1 MCARFGA
8 ERMTDRLQF
17 LAELMDEVEECISLA
32 REMKD
37 RETVARM
44 TELADD
50 LARHARRTLA
60 LRVVA
65 GSSRRKLH
73 S

>member
-1 MCARFGA
+1 MCERFGA
-8 ERMTDRLQF
+8 ERRKDSLQF
-17 LAELMDEVEECISLA
+17 LAELMDEVEECLSLA
-32 REMKD
+32 LEMKD

-44 TELADD
+44 TKLADD

-60 LRVVA
+60 LHVAA
-65 GSSRRKLH
+65 GSSRRKLD

>member
-1 MCARFGA
+1 MK
-8 ERMTDRLQF
+8 DRLEL
-17 LAELMDEVEECISLA
+17 LAEIMDEVEECLSLA
-32 REMKD
+32 LEIKD

-44 TELADD
+44 TKLADD

-60 LRVVA
+60 LRGVA
-65 GSSRRKLH
+65 GSSQRKLH